1 MSTQENE
8 VNQLEN
14 LVIIGSGPAGLTAAL
29 YASRANLRPLVLEGN
44 EPGGQLTTT
53 TDVENFP
60 GFPEGIVGPELIQQM
75 RKQAQRFGARC
86 RTELVSSVNFS
97 RRPFDVTFADRTI
110 QARAVIV
117 ATGASARYL
126 GLPSEQAL
134 RNKGVSACAT
144 CDGFFFRGKQVA
156 VVGGG
161 DTALEEANFL
171 TRFCTKVVLVHRR
184 DKLRGSQVMQER
196 VLANSKI
203 EVAWDSV
210 IDEVFDVAKGEVTGL
225 RLKNVKTGELSTVDV
240 QGLFVAIGHQPNT
253 AIFKGQ
259 LDMNEVGYLAIDSRT
274 RTRVPG
280 VFACGDC
287 ADARYR
293 QAITAAGTGCQ
304 AALESTWFLE
314 EN

>member
-8 VNQLEN
+8 VNELEN
-14 LVIIGSGPAGLTAAL
+14 VVIIGSGPAGLTAAL
-29 YASRANLRPLVLEGN
+29 YTARANLRPLVLEGN

-53 TDVENFP
+53 TEVENFP
-60 GFPEGIVGPELIQQM
+60 GFPEGIIGPELIQQM
-75 RKQAQRFGARC
+75 RKQAVRFGARC
-86 RTELVSSVNFS
+86 QMELVTAVDFAK
-97 RRPFDVTFADRTI
+97 RPFAVTFAGRTI
-110 QARAVIV
+110 RARSVIV

-144 CDGFFFRGKQVA
+144 CDGFFFRGKKVA

-184 DKLRGSQVMQER
+184 DKLRGSRVMQER
-196 VLANSKI
+196 VLANPKI
-203 EVAWDSV
+203 EIAWDSV
-210 IDEVFDVAKGEVTGL
+210 VDEVLDPAKGEVTGL
-225 RLKNVKTGELSTVDV
+225 RLKNLKTGALSTVEL

-253 AIFKGQ
+253 GIFKGQ

-304 AALESTWFLE
+304 AALESTWFVE